1 MNTLLTRRN
10 VIAGMG
16 VLGLGIFTSFNSF
29 ASTFRNGW
37 DLRGQNR
44 GRSFTLNDTKGN
56 QKTLSSY
63 QGSVAMIFLALPN
76 AQLSALSH
84 CPKLQKSKNF

>member
-16 VLGLGIFTSFNSF
+16 VLGLGILASFNSS
-29 ASTFRNGW
+29 ASTFKNGW
-37 DLRGQNR
+37 DLRGQAR

-63 QGSVAMIFLALPN
+63 KGSVAMIFLVLPN
-76 AQLSALSH
+76 AQPSAPSH
-84 CPKLQKSKNF
+84 CPRRQKSKNF